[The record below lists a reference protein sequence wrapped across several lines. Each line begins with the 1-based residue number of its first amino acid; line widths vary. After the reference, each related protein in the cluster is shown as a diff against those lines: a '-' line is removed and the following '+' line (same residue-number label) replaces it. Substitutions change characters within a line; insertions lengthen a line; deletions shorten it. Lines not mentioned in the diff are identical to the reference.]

1 MIFTDSN
8 GSKPNFSKDPA
19 VVHLGDKYFLYFSSY
34 LKPDDKDVLTIGI
47 AESDD
52 MENWRFVGFL
62 PHTQECE
69 QNGVGA
75 PGAYLEDGVV
85 HLFYQTYGNWRRDAI
100 CHATSRDGVSF
111 TKDATNPIFR
121 PSEDWCCGRAI
132 DADVVAFGD
141 RLYLYFATR
150 DHEMKRQ
157 MLGVAYA
164 PLGSDYSRDVW
175 VQAKAGTILE
185 PTLDWEGKCIEA
197 AATLVHN
204 EKIYLFYGGAYNCSP
219 QQIGYAVSGDGI
231 HFERGC
237 DTPFLP
243 CGKAGEWNASESG
256 HPYAFVDDDGR
267 IYLFYQGSPDGG
279 KSWYLSRAELVFDGD
294 TPVILK
300 LFNETEEQK

>member
-1 MIFTDSN
+1 
-8 GSKPNFSKDPA
+8 
-19 VVHLGDKYFLYFSSY
+19 
-34 LKPDDKDVLTIGI
+34 
-47 AESDD
+47 
-52 MENWRFVGFL
+52 MENWRFVGFF

-75 PGAYLEDGVV
+75 PGAYLEGGVV
-85 HLFYQTYGNWRRDAI
+85 HLFYQTYGNWKRDAI
-100 CHATSRDGVSF
+100 CHATSTDGVNF

-157 MLGVAYA
+157 MLGAAYA

-185 PTLDWEGKCIEA
+185 PTLEWEGKCIEA
-197 AATLVHN
+197 AATLVYN
-204 EKIYLFYGGAYNCSP
+204 GKVYLFYGGAYNCSP
-219 QQIGYAVSGDGI
+219 QQIGYAVSSDGVN
-231 HFERGC
+231 FTRGC

-243 CGKAGEWNASESG
+243 CGKVGDWNASESG

-279 KSWYLSRAELVFDGD
+279 KRWYLSRAELAFDGE
-294 TPVILK
+294 TPKTVK
-300 LFNETEEQK
+300 LFNDREEMQ